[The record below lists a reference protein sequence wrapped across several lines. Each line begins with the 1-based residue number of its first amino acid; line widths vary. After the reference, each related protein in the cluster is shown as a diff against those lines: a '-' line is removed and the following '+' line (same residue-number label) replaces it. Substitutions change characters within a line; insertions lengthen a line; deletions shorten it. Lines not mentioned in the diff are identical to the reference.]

1 MIVRGRQNGS
11 GQGIMAD
18 NKRNSAK
25 RDWQAAYDQAVGE
38 ERQRHNRS
46 GIPVKPLYG
55 PEDWNDARYAEALG
69 YPGQAP
75 MTRGVYAS
83 MHRGRAWSQRQ
94 LVGHGTPQDYNERLQ
109 HMLSAGA
116 NALNIVMCNSFMRG
130 FDADQVDPVLLGTCG
145 TIVNTLEDMEI
156 ALEGVDIGQTS
167 IGFNDSEP
175 FTLLAMLLALA
186 RERGLPWT
194 QIAGTSNQSDYL
206 SHWAAL
212 HMYSRLP
219 LAAARRV
226 LTDHVLF
233 CNQHLPL
240 WNPISAVGQHTQQA
254 GANPAEAMA
263 FTIAA
268 GLQIAEDVIAAG
280 LHPDAFL
287 PRLTFFFDISISF
300 FEEIAKFRAGR
311 RLWAKLVRERL
322 GARDVRSQRFKF
334 HAQTSGADLT
344 RQQPYNNIAR
354 TALQGMAGIFGGL
367 QSLHLNGYD
376 EAVSAPTEDAARV
389 AVSTANILRDEAHL
403 ADVIDPLGGSYYVET
418 LTDDMEAKIAAIIA
432 TIDAAGGMYRATEDG
447 LIQDMIGRSALEHYQ
462 KLESGAEIVV
472 GVNAYQLEDGG
483 EAAASLERPVPEAID
498 KLVTRLASF
507 KAGRDQGK
515 LRQALGALARAAGDN
530 DLNIYEHVVEAA
542 AAGASHGEIVSC
554 LQEEMGTGEPL
565 VAA

>member
-1 MIVRGRQNGS
+1 MGNDR
-11 GQGIMAD
+11 
-18 NKRNSAK
+18 KSANAK
-25 RDWQAAYDQAVGE
+25 QDWQSAYDQVMGD

-46 GIPVKPLYG
+46 GIPVKPLYTD
-55 PEDWNDARYAEALG
+55 EDWNDGRYDEALG

-94 LVGHGTPQDYNERLQ
+94 LIGHGTPEDYNERLQ
-109 HMLSAGA
+109 HMRAAGTT
-116 NALNIVMCNSFMRG
+116 ALNIVMCNSFMRG
-130 FDADQVDPVLLGTCG
+130 FDADQVDPLLLGTCG
-145 TIVNTLEDMEI
+145 TIINSLEDMEI
-156 ALEGVDIGQTS
+156 ALKGVDIGETS

-186 RERGLPWT
+186 RERGVPWS

-226 LTDHVLF
+226 LTDHVIF
-233 CNQHLPL
+233 CNRQLPL

-254 GANPAEAMA
+254 GATPAESMA

-280 LHPDAFL
+280 LDPDTFL

-300 FEEIAKFRAGR
+300 FEEVAKFRAGR
-311 RLWAKLVRERL
+311 RLWATLTRERL
-322 GARDVRSQRFKF
+322 GAKDVRSQRFKF

-354 TALQGMAGIFGGL
+354 TAVQGMAGIFGGL
-367 QSLHLNGYD
+367 QSLHLNAYD
-376 EAVSAPTEDAARV
+376 EAVSAPTADAARV

-403 ADVIDPLGGSYYVET
+403 ADVADPLGGSYYVEA
-418 LTDDMEAKIAAIIA
+418 LTDEMEAKIADIIA

-447 LIQDMIGRSALEHYQ
+447 LIQDMIGRSALDHHE
-462 KLESGAEIVV
+462 KLERGEEIVV
-472 GVNAYQLEDGG
+472 GVNAYQLEEGG
-483 EAAASLERPVPEAID
+483 ETAASLERPVPEAIE
-498 KLVTRLASF
+498 KLVTRLGGF

-515 LRQALGALARAAGDN
+515 LRQALGELARAAGSD
-530 DLNIYEHVVEAA
+530 DLNIFEYVVEAA